1 MNKNVSLG
9 IPKHKICGGLTKLL
23 FACAVFLLPTGTA
36 HAQQAKVTL
45 DRQQVP
51 VKEILDDIE
60 RQTDY
65 LFVYNNEQLDF
76 FVSVQ
81 AHDESVQDVLNRIF
95 AGTAIRYAFEGKH
108 IVLRR
113 EDPSPDA
120 AAAHKPLNRTVTG
133 HVRTVAGD
141 PIVGATVLVQ
151 GGTVGTTTDLDG
163 AFSLTVPAGSNLEVS
178 FLGYARQEIA
188 VGERTTLDIRLKE
201 DVTTLDDV
209 VVIGYGAVKERDL
222 VGAVDHVDSRVIEDR
237 STGTLA
243 RALQGELP
251 GLNITLIDSKPMR
264 SASINVRGA
273 GSIGAGG
280 STLVL
285 IDGVEGSLNS
295 INPQDVESVTVL
307 KDASSAAVYG
317 ARGAFG
323 VVLVTTKSAR
333 KGTPVINYNGSFTLN
348 RRTVIPDVVTDGLTW
363 INWWRDYYNGS
374 RGL

>member
-23 FACAVFLLPTGTA
+23 FACAVFLLPTGMA

-201 DVTTLDDV
+201 NSRLLLCSDGLSNMVSDEEIWKIAETSSDL
-209 VVIGYGAVKERDL
+209 KEMGMRL
-222 VGAVDHVDSRVIEDR
+222 VS
-237 STGTLA
+237 LA
-243 RALQGELP
+243 NENG
-251 GLNITLIDSKPMR
+251 GKDNI
-264 SASINVRGA
+264 A
-273 GSIGAGG
+273 
-280 STLVL
+280 
-285 IDGVEGSLNS
+285 
-295 INPQDVESVTVL
+295 
-307 KDASSAAVYG
+307 
-317 ARGAFG
+317 
-323 VVLVTTKSAR
+323 VVLVQPDTKE
-333 KGTPVINYNGSFTLN
+333 VE
-348 RRTVIPDVVTDGLTW
+348 VC
-363 INWWRDYYNGS
+363 
-374 RGL
+374 